1 MDLDAIGITQK
12 TFVHCTGVKE
22 GKKKGA
28 ENVRF
33 EERCYRMNQVIPRT
47 DGRVIKAARDVHARD
62 RHVFHPTPSFSN
74 TGYGQKRIHR
84 PIYRPGE
91 LSPIISLTL
100 PISPLGSEPSVFT
113 YMADSSL
120 LLLPSEVLLIII
132 QALRPAKMD
141 CWARRFH
148 DSPPAKK
155 DWDALRCSC
164 QVLRE
169 LVGSCIA
176 MAVITPS
183 CKHPA
188 SFPSH
193 AIMTQL
199 CIKEKYGVS
208 IFGFEVRNA
217 LLMLN
222 PSEPSPASTSR
233 IEAVEVHFTDVSG
246 AHMSFCACLGY
257 H

>member
-1 MDLDAIGITQK
+1 M
-12 TFVHCTGVKE
+12 KE
-22 GKKKGA
+22 GKRERKYVEIG
-28 ENVRF
+28 
-33 EERCYRMNQVIPRT
+33 ERCYPVKQIAPRT
-47 DGRVIKAARDVHARD
+47 GGRVIKAARDVHARD
-62 RHVFHPTPSFSN
+62 RHVFHSILFK
-74 TGYGQKRIHR
+74 YGMWIHN
-84 PIYRPGE
+84 
-91 LSPIISLTL
+91 
-100 PISPLGSEPSVFT
+100 
-113 YMADSSL
+113 
-120 LLLPSEVLLIII
+120 LLIIV
-132 QALRPAKMD
+132 QALRPAKKD

-164 QVLRE
+164 RALRE
-169 LVGSCIA
+169 LVGSCIT